1 MADQQEVKVTNNT
14 NESRFE
20 TTVGDSVAVAAYEL
34 EPGQITFTH
43 TSVPPELS
51 GQGIANELARAGL
64 DHARAENLKVVASCS
79 FIAKYIQRN
88 PQYQDLV
95 SP

>member
-14 NESRFE
+14 KQSQFE
-20 TTVGDSVAVAAYEL
+20 TRIGDSVAVAAYEL

-51 GQGIANELARAGL
+51 GKGIANELARAGL
-64 DHARAENLKVVASCS
+64 DHARTENLKVVAACS

-88 PQYQDLV
+88 PEYQDLV
-95 SP
+95 NP

>member
-1 MADQQEVKVTNNT
+1 MADQQEVKVTNNKD
-14 NESRFE
+14 ESRFE

-34 EPGQITFTH
+34 APGQITFTH

-64 DHARAENLKVVASCS
+64 DHARAENLKVVAACS

-88 PQYQDLV
+88 PQYQDLL